1 MLALCVLKWACE
13 YQRATPKKA
22 RRMTITLYQD
32 TVLIAAVAAVS
43 AAAGFMFGYI
53 YGRKTGKNPVRF
65 AIRFTTLQIVAV
77 VLFVVYNRLLTDD
90 PDQLVNLGILA
101 MIGGESLGMLFTRGV
116 DKAIEKVAENDKK
129 SPKS

>member
-1 MLALCVLKWACE
+1 
-13 YQRATPKKA
+13 
-22 RRMTITLYQD
+22 MTITLYQD
-32 TVLIAAVAAVS
+32 TVLLAAVAAIS
-43 AAAGFMFGYI
+43 AAAGFTFGYI
-53 YGRKTGKNPVRF
+53 YGRKTGKNPIRF
-65 AIRFTTLQIVAV
+65 AIRFTTLQVVAI